1 MLSKTAMQRKR
12 GVSFELDSFKIKN
25 KMSSFDN
32 QSKSEKLIYE
42 EKKAKKKH
50 FQTISSNYF
59 SSLSKKS
66 ILKLLTM
73 VNILAGIAVKK
84 LLLLHLT

>member
-1 MLSKTAMQRKR
+1 MQRKR

-42 EKKAKKKH
+42 EKKVKKQKH

-73 VNILAGIAVKK
+73 VNILAGIAVISIAPN
-84 LLLLHLT
+84 LT